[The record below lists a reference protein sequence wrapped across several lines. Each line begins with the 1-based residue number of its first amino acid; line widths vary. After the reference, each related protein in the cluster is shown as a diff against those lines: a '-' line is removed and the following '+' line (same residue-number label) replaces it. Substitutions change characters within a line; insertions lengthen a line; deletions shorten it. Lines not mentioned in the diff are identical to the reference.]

1 MSMAARAGEFPKL
14 SHPPAFDAPRAPD
27 PVFLLV
33 AHGQPRAVA
42 ACLAHARRH
51 YPSATILVHESGT
64 AALRAV
70 AARFGC
76 DYTAGR
82 NLLKPGPRSRYA
94 HFHDAADLADWLGL
108 FEAAA
113 RRGGWVV
120 YLEPDVLVRG
130 ALRAFPA
137 AAAGG
142 KAHAFNRLLGGKRS
156 WVASRRDR
164 HGAAPRGDYH
174 YATAGGCC
182 LRAGPCRAAVAAAV
196 ADAAALFAA
205 GAGGPWHGDELLSAV
220 LLAEGFDVADWW
232 ELTEEEHETDA
243 FRRAA
248 APLLHNFKHFYGGGA
263 APAPAK
269 PPPAAAALLVYSV
282 GTDAG
287 KVALYEATAARHG
300 VATTA
305 MLGLGGAWRG
315 PDITKGPSGGF
326 KFELLRAALRA
337 AKESEIPNFKGSYL
351 GRFPLVSAD
360 FWTSDHLS

>member
-1 MSMAARAGEFPKL
+1 MRQPMMAARAGEFPKL

-64 AALRAV
+64 AVLRAV

-108 FEAAA
+108 FDDAA
-113 RRGGWVV
+113 RRGDWVV

-156 WVASRRDR
+156 LTFEVESR
-164 HGAAPRGDYH
+164 G
-174 YATAGGCC
+174 
-182 LRAGPCRAAVAAAV
+182 RAWQWP
-196 ADAAALFAA
+196 
-205 GAGGPWHGDELLSAV
+205 
-220 LLAEGFDVADWW
+220 
-232 ELTEEEHETDA
+232 
-243 FRRAA
+243 
-248 APLLHNFKHFYGGGA
+248 
-263 APAPAK
+263 
-269 PPPAAAALLVYSV
+269 
-282 GTDAG
+282 
-287 KVALYEATAARHG
+287 
-300 VATTA
+300 
-305 MLGLGGAWRG
+305 
-315 PDITKGPSGGF
+315 
-326 KFELLRAALRA
+326 
-337 AKESEIPNFKGSYL
+337 
-351 GRFPLVSAD
+351 
-360 FWTSDHLS
+360 